1 MKPFNIVLFA
11 PEIPQNTGTIGRLAV
26 STNSKLHL
34 IEPLGFSLEDKFLKR
49 AGLDYW
55 QFLNPSIYK
64 DWEDFLSKQNPE
76 RMFFISTHGRKDF
89 FDAEFQEGDYLVFG
103 RESAG
108 LPEEFHKRYPEQFCR
123 IPMPGEF
130 NRSLNLANAAS
141 IVLYEAMRQNRTLW
155 SDNIIE

>member
-1 MKPFNIVLFA
+1 MTSFNIVLFQ

-26 STNSKLHL
+26 STNCRLHL

-55 QFLNPSIYK
+55 QHLNPQIYP
-64 DWEDFLSKQNPE
+64 DWETFLATEKPE
-76 RMFFISTHGRKDF
+76 RMFFISTHGEKSF
-89 FDAEFQEGDYLVFG
+89 FDAEYKIGDYLVFG

-108 LPEEFHKRYPEQFCR
+108 LPEEVYKKYRDNMWL

-130 NRSLNLANAAS
+130 SRSLNLANAAS
-141 IVLYEAMRQNRTLW
+141 IVLYEAMRQNRNEL
-155 SDNIIE
+155 NI

>member
-1 MKPFNIVLFA
+1 MTPFNIVLFA

-26 STNSKLHL
+26 STGSKLHL

-55 QFLNPSIYK
+55 NFLNPSIHK
-64 DWEDFLSKQNPE
+64 DWESFLTAEAPQ
-76 RMFFISTHGRKDF
+76 RIFFISTHGKKDF
-89 FDAEFQEGDYLVFG
+89 FDMEFRPGDYLVFG

-108 LPEEFHKRYPEQFCR
+108 LPDELHQQYPDNFCR
-123 IPMPGEF
+123 IPMPGSF

-141 IVLYEAMRQNRTLW
+141 IVLYEALRQNRTLW
-155 SDNIIE
+155 HDNIM